1 MSEPVA
7 SAKVAPGLERY
18 PFRVATTSY
27 VHPCGYAENVELLAG
42 WVEEVEVV
50 LFEGS
55 KEALPSEAEME
66 TMAAVAKSASMRFHV
81 HLPLN
86 LRLGHPDRSEREAS
100 LRTLLR
106 VAEWVRPLR
115 PGFFVL
121 HLEWDGPTLPGER
134 DVRQW
139 QRRVADSLRIVAK
152 AGIDLRNCCVETLM
166 YPPRWMTP
174 VREEFGL
181 PLCVDVGHMLLTGGD
196 PCGFFLRHFE
206 QVRTVHLYGPEPD
219 GRHASLDR
227 LPETTMDSVMEILR
241 GFHGVVSLEV
251 FDFSDLKT
259 SIALLERAWRRQKGE
274 RNLGK

>member
-1 MSEPVA
+1 
-7 SAKVAPGLERY
+7 
-18 PFRVATTSY
+18 
-27 VHPCGYAENVELLAG
+27 
-42 WVEEVEVV
+42 
-50 LFEGS
+50 
-55 KEALPSEAEME
+55 
-66 TMAAVAKSASMRFHV
+66 V